1 MSTFNFTLPG
11 GKAFNLKGPEGM
23 SFEQAQAIF
32 EQQSSSGSLVGVKV
46 GGALSAATQSVGG
59 LDAAKSQLTQ
69 GLGSIAGA
77 VGAGTNLS
85 SLTSSLGPLG
95 AAAAGQAIS
104 ALAGGAAA
112 FNSLTS
118 GASAATGAISAGL
131 SIATG
136 AAGIV
141 AGGAGAIT
149 GALTGVAAQVGS
161 VANTAIKT
169 VIGALGQNPISGIGI
184 ADFAKQAPALAGL
197 GSMSLPDVTATLAQ
211 ASKLVGQAS
220 DVVSNVLGAGKFG
233 FNATQLERTG
243 LIKPGT
249 AAAFLAAGTA
259 ELVDVLKSPTV
270 WTGKDGVKGLDGLL
284 GNTGL
289 QDKLQQNLM
298 ADGIGALKQAGLPID
313 KLNPQALAGVATI
326 AAKSVGDALAWAK
339 GSASLPAGV
348 KASFDSTVTNSA
360 FAVNLTQTKVDESL
374 LKEKVIE
381 PASNTVNTE
390 SATAA
395 ATRVVGNDKVP
406 SMSAS
411 SGDNSAKNTV
421 IAGLEFLQSIAAQ
434 AEGLNATVQKLK
446 DQSSI
451 TQDQWNAVNEELQII
466 RATYNS
472 KVAGYQ
478 SDAVDAVNALP
489 DSNPQKALLAGS
501 VKKFQALIKR
511 FVQSAVELKKDI
523 ADLANKIVT

>member
-1 MSTFNFTLPG
+1 M
-11 GKAFNLKGPEGM
+11 
-23 SFEQAQAIF
+23 
-32 EQQSSSGSLVGVKV
+32 
-46 GGALSAATQSVGG
+46 
-59 LDAAKSQLTQ
+59 
-69 GLGSIAGA
+69 
-77 VGAGTNLS
+77 
-85 SLTSSLGPLG
+85 
-95 AAAAGQAIS
+95 
-104 ALAGGAAA
+104 
-112 FNSLTS
+112 
-118 GASAATGAISAGL
+118 
-131 SIATG
+131 
-136 AAGIV
+136 
-141 AGGAGAIT
+141 
-149 GALTGVAAQVGS
+149 
-161 VANTAIKT
+161 
-169 VIGALGQNPISGIGI
+169 
-184 ADFAKQAPALAGL
+184 
-197 GSMSLPDVTATLAQ
+197 
-211 ASKLVGQAS
+211 
-220 DVVSNVLGAGKFG
+220 
-233 FNATQLERTG
+233 
-243 LIKPGT
+243 
-249 AAAFLAAGTA
+249 AAGTA

-339 GSASLPAGV
+339 GSVSLPAGV

-421 IAGLEFLQSIAAQ
+421 IAVLEFLQSSAAQ

-466 RATYNS
+466 RANHNS
-472 KVAGYQ
+472 KVLGYQ

-501 VKKFQALIKR
+501 VKKFQALAKR
-511 FVQSAVELKKDI
+511 FVQFAVELKKDI